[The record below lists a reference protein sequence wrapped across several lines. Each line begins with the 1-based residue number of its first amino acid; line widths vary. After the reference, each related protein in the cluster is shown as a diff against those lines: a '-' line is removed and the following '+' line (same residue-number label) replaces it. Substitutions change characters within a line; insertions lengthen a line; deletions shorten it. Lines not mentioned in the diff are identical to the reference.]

1 MPRIRILVT
10 TRPENCAL
18 RAVRQGPHAPNHM
31 APGALG
37 GTTKITILRPPE
49 GARQPPHDAPER
61 RRATTRMDDR
71 SSALERY
78 RPRGPASR
86 ARRARVVLLDLDG
99 GAGALEGLG
108 GLLGGVLGD
117 LLENGLRGAVHEV
130 LGLLQAQRGQLT
142 HDLDDLDL
150 LLAGAG
156 EDDVEL
162 VLLLSSLDGGGR
174 TGRAGNGD
182 RGGGGDVELLLERLH
197 ELGELDEGHALEL
210 GEQFVLGESHD
221 GFPSTNF
228 GWCRDV
234 HVWRAYVRPAVTVAS

>member
-99 GAGALEGLG
+99 GAGGLEGLG

-117 LLENGLRGAVHEV
+117 LLEDRLRSAVHEV
-130 LGLLQAQRGQLT
+130 LGLLQTQRGQLT

-150 LLAGAG
+150 LLAGTR

-162 VLLLSSLDGGGR
+162 VLLLDGLGDS
-174 TGRAGNGD
+174 GRAGGGGGN
-182 RGGGGDVELLLERLH
+182 RGGGGDVELLLERLY
-197 ELGELDEGHALEL
+197 ELGELDEGEGLEL
-210 GEQFVLGESHD
+210 LEQLFLGQLRRHGGD
-221 GFPSTNF
+221 PSTNSA
-228 GWCRDV
+228 GAGCTCEAGVLTARCD
-234 HVWRAYVRPAVTVAS
+234 RC